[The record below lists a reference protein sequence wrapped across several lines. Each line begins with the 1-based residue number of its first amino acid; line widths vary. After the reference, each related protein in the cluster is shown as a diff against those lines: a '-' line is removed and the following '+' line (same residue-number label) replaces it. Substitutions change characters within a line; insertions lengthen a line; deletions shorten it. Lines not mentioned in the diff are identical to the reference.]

1 MSQKRLLL
9 DSGDTSLSEED
20 FIPLVDATLSEEAI
34 HEPWEVS
41 ISLVDAETIHRLNR
55 EYRGVDRVTDVLSF
69 PLDERDPEGCLLL
82 GDVVINLQKV
92 KEQAKEYG
100 HSEKRE
106 LSYLTVHSL
115 LHLLGYD
122 HEEEEDKRQM
132 RDKEKRILAN
142 LAIGR
147 DEARA

>member
-9 DSGDTSLSEED
+9 DAGDTSLCEED
-20 FIPLVDATLSEEAI
+20 FIPLVEATLSEEGI
-34 HEPWEVS
+34 EGPWEVS
-41 ISLVDAETIHRLNR
+41 ISLVDAETIHILNR

-69 PLDERDPEGCLLL
+69 PLEERDPEGCLLL

-92 KEQAKEYG
+92 KEQAEEYG

-106 LSYLTVHSL
+106 LSYLSVHSL

-122 HEEEEDKRQM
+122 HEEEEEKRLM
-132 RDKEKRILAN
+132 RQKEERILAS
-142 LAIGR
+142 LDLGR
-147 DEARA
+147 DEGGL